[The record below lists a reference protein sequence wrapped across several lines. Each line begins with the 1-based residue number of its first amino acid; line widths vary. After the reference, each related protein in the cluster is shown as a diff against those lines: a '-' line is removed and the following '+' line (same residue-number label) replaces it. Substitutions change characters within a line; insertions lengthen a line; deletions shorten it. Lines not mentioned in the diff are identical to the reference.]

1 MYPECPRWHDGA
13 LWFSDQHAG
22 TVCAV
27 DIRGRL
33 SEVMRVPGR
42 PAGLGWRPDGTMLVV
57 SMDHHALLAYGS
69 GELRPVADLSA
80 FHPGPSNDMVVTATG
95 DAYIGN
101 IGFDYYGGES
111 PRTTGLVLVRAGSR
125 RAVEVAED
133 LMVPNGMVAT
143 GDGRH
148 LIVAESFAHRLTRFD
163 IGTDG
168 ALSAR
173 RVYADLGDHIPDGI
187 CLDADGGIWFASVT
201 DHAVLRVVEGGF
213 DHPSGHGRRCPGVR
227 LHARR
232 TRPAAPSLSARPS
245 PMIRPPLIDSPE
257 RHHLPVRR
265 LGAGGRRRPSLRPLW
280 QPFSGGPRR
289 SMRREDAVELE
300 CPWGHLP
307 AVVLRAGQIPIEDPG
322 EGVAG
327 EVLQP
332 GSRRSRRGARPATPG
347 GARTAMTVHPG
358 PSVGRPRD
366 RTAPRRGPPG
376 GCGRGG
382 RGRGDGR
389 IEASRGRSYPP
400 GWSHS
405 HTDGSINVR
414 TAGPTW

>member
-1 MYPECPRWHDGA
+1 MIEGVATALVRGLVYPECPRWHDGA

-27 DIRGRL
+27 DPGGRL

-57 SMDHHALLAYGS
+57 SMDHHALLAYES

-111 PRTTGLVLVRAGSR
+111 PRTTGLVLVRAGTR

-163 IGTDG
+163 VGTDG

-173 RVYADLGDHIPDGI
+173 RVYADLGEHIPDGI
-187 CLDADGGIWFASVT
+187 CLDADGAIWFASVT
-201 DHAVLRVVEGGF
+201 DHAVLRVVEGGSITHRVTVGDAQAYACMLGGPDRRDLFVCTALADDPASALDARSGTISRF
-213 DHPSGHGRRCPGVR
+213 DGSV
-227 LHARR
+227 
-232 TRPAAPSLSARPS
+232 PAA
-245 PMIRPPLIDSPE
+245 
-257 RHHLPVRR
+257 
-265 LGAGGRRRPSLRPLW
+265 GAG
-280 QPFSGGPRR
+280 
-289 SMRREDAVELE
+289 
-300 CPWGHLP
+300 LP
-307 AVVLRAGQIPIEDPG
+307 
-322 EGVAG
+322 
-327 EVLQP
+327 
-332 GSRRSRRGARPATPG
+332 
-347 GARTAMTVHPG
+347 
-358 PSVGRPRD
+358 
-366 RTAPRRGPPG
+366 
-376 GCGRGG
+376 
-382 RGRGDGR
+382 
-389 IEASRGRSYPP
+389 
-400 GWSHS
+400 
-405 HTDGSINVR
+405 
-414 TAGPTW
+414 